1 LELTA
6 ICIAGGAGLRVGWA
20 MVDPGDRG
28 RVTALG
34 EEARDAVLLILGAI
48 PAFGVAAVI
57 EGFVTGRTGAPIV
70 EVLIG
75 VIVVT
80 GYLALLLFPTRGRS
94 PDEAPG
100 EQARTVRVG
109 PAI

>member
-1 LELTA
+1 M
-6 ICIAGGAGLRVGWA
+6 I
-20 MVDPGDRG
+20 DPGDRG

-48 PAFGVAAVI
+48 PAFAVAAGI

-75 VIVVT
+75 AVVVT
-80 GYLALLLFPTRGRS
+80 AYLALLLFPTRARS
-94 PDEAPG
+94 PGTAPG
-100 EQARTVRVG
+100 GQALAVRVG

>member
-1 LELTA
+1 
-6 ICIAGGAGLRVGWA
+6 
-20 MVDPGDRG
+20 
-28 RVTALG
+28 
-34 EEARDAVLLILGAI
+34 
-48 PAFGVAAVI
+48 VI

-75 VIVVT
+75 AVVVT
-80 GYLALLLFPTRGRS
+80 AYLALLLFPTRGRS
-94 PDEAPG
+94 PGEVPV